1 MDIWKEI
8 QNWYT
13 QNGISTGEF
22 FNNNSTE
29 MGREEMI
36 IDFAYR
42 MLEKEKKSKDGLSE
56 LAVKVQS
63 GEVKCDSCSEPCNT
77 PWCCMKDE

>member
-1 MDIWKEI
+1 MDFWKEL
-8 QNWYT
+8 QDWYT
-13 QNGISTGEF
+13 KKGISTEQF
-22 FNNNSTE
+22 FGGNSTE
-29 MGREEMI
+29 IGRDEML
-36 IDFAYR
+36 IDFATR
-42 MLEKEKKSKDGLSE
+42 MLKQEKKSKDGLSE